1 MAETDGLLKPSM
13 CIGLCDV
20 PSVYSNKQ
28 SYYEVLCYINYKINE
43 CIEAINGFTD
53 AYKEY
58 TDQEIAKLK
67 EYVDGLNNDM
77 EEYVDDKMAT
87 LDKKIDD
94 NYNTLDSKIDS
105 VKQELQSN
113 IDTLTNLVYELNHR
127 VYNYIETE
135 LNKLYKYIETYA
147 CKNMKCL
154 NPTNGIYESICKI
167 LSDIWD
173 KLRYCGITCQQF
185 DDAGLTCN
193 GFESLNFD
201 CTEFDLY
208 AGCILHKSPRFY
220 MHDPFTGDYVFY
232 QNVIYELYNLHRNNP
247 ITAQEYD
254 DLQLTAETYDS
265 KELTAFNYDDNAKT
279 LLAA

>member
-1 MAETDGLLKPSM
+1 MAEELKPLVPLI
-13 CIGLCDV
+13 CCDI

-28 SYYEVLCYINYKINE
+28 SYYECLCYIGYKVNE
-43 CIEAINGFTD
+43 CINAINGFTD
-53 AYKEY
+53 AYKDY
-58 TDQEIAKLK
+58 TNQEIAKLK
-67 EYVDGLNNDM
+67 EYIDTLNNDM
-77 EEYVDDKMAT
+77 KEY
-87 LDKKIDD
+87 LDGQVGNLNEKIDE
-94 NYNTLDSKIDS
+94 NYTNLDGKIDT
-105 VKQELQSN
+105 VKQELQDN
-113 IDTLTNLVYELNHR
+113 INTLTNLVYELNSR

-135 LNKLYKYIETYA
+135 INKLYKYIDKYA
-147 CKNMKCL
+147 CNNMKCL
-154 NPTNGIYESICKI
+154 NPTNGLYESICKI

-185 DDAGLTCN
+185 DDALLTCD

-220 MHDPFTGDYVFY
+220 MHNPFTGDYVFY

-254 DLQLTAETYDS
+254 NLQLKAEVYDS
-265 KELTAFNYDDNAKT
+265 KEITSFNYDDNAKN
-279 LLAA
+279 LLVA

>member
-53 AYKEY
+53 DYKEY

-67 EYVDGLNNDM
+67 EYVDGLNSDM
-77 EEYVDDKMAT
+77 KEYVDNQVHT
-87 LDKKIDD
+87 LNEKIDA

-105 VKQELQSN
+105 VKQELQDN
-113 IDTLTNLVYELNHR
+113 IDTLTNLVYELNNR
-127 VYNYIETE
+127 VYSYIKTE

-154 NPTNGIYESICKI
+154 NPTNGLYESICKI

-185 DDAGLTCN
+185 DDAGLTCD
-193 GFESLNFD
+193 GFEGLNFD

-208 AGCILHKSPRFY
+208 AGYILHKSPRFY
-220 MHDPFTGDYVFY
+220 MYDPFTGKYVFY
-232 QNVIYELYNLHRNNP
+232 QNVIYKLYNLHRNNP

-254 DLQLTAETYDS
+254 DLQLTAQVYDS
-265 KELTAFNYDDNAKT
+265 KLISAFNYDNDAKSI
-279 LLAA
+279 LAS

>member
-1 MAETDGLLKPSM
+1 MEKELKPLVPLL
-13 CIGLCDV
+13 CCDV

-28 SYYEVLCYINYKINE
+28 SYYECLCYIGYKVNE
-43 CIEAINGFTD
+43 CINAINGFTD

-58 TDQEIAKLK
+58 TDQEIEKLKDYVDGLNSDIK
-67 EYVDGLNNDM
+67 EYVDGQVTTLN
-77 EEYVDDKMAT
+77 
-87 LDKKIDD
+87 KKIDY
-94 NYNTLDSKIDS
+94 NYNTIDSKIDS
-105 VKQELQSN
+105 VKQELQNN
-113 IDTLTNLVYELNHR
+113 IDTLTNLVYELNHK

-135 LNKLYKYIETYA
+135 INKLYKYIDKYA
-147 CKNMKCL
+147 CNNMKCL
-154 NPTNGIYESICKI
+154 NPTNGLYESICKI

-185 DDAGLTCN
+185 DNTLLTCD

-220 MHDPFTGDYVFY
+220 MHDPFTGNYVFY

-254 DLQLTAETYDS
+254 NLQLTAEVYDS
-265 KELTAFNYDDNAKT
+265 KEITTFNYDDNAKT
-279 LLAA
+279 LLVA

>member
-1 MAETDGLLKPSM
+1 MNKTDVVVKPSL
-13 CIGLCDV
+13 CIGSCDV
-20 PSVYSNKQ
+20 PSIYSNKQ

-43 CIEAINGFTD
+43 CINAINGFTD
-53 AYKEY
+53 AYKDY

-67 EYVDGLNNDM
+67 EYVDTLNNDM
-77 EEYVDDKMAT
+77 KEYVDGQVAN
-87 LDKKIDD
+87 LNEKIDE
-94 NYNTLDSKIDS
+94 NYTNLDGKIDT
-105 VKQELQSN
+105 VKQELQDN
-113 IDTLTNLVYELNHR
+113 INTLTNLVYELNSR

-135 LNKLYKYIETYA
+135 INKLYKYIDTYA

-154 NPTNGIYESICKI
+154 NPTNGLYESICKI

-185 DDAGLTCN
+185 DDTGLTCD

-220 MHDPFTGDYVFY
+220 MHDPFTGNYVFY

-247 ITAQEYD
+247 ITAKEYD
-254 DLQLTAETYDS
+254 DLQLTAEVYDS
-265 KELTAFNYDDNAKT
+265 KELTAFNYGDNAKT
-279 LLAA
+279 LLVA

>member
-1 MAETDGLLKPSM
+1 MADEVIVKPSM

-43 CIEAINGFTD
+43 CIDAINGFTD

-77 EEYVDDKMAT
+77 KEYVDGQVST
-87 LDKKIDD
+87 LNKKIDD

-105 VKQELQSN
+105 VKEELQQN
-113 IDTLTNLVYELNHR
+113 IDTLTLLVYELNNR
-127 VYNYIETE
+127 VYAYIENE
-135 LNKLYKYIETYA
+135 VRKLYDYIDKYA
-147 CKNMKCL
+147 CNNIKVL
-154 NPTNGIYESICKI
+154 NPTNGLYESLCKT
-167 LSDIWD
+167 LGDMWD
-173 KLRYCGITCQQF
+173 KLRYCGITCKQF
-185 DDAGLTCN
+185 DDTGLTCN
-193 GFESLNFD
+193 SFEAINFN
-201 CTEFDLY
+201 CTEFELY
-208 AGCILHKSPRFY
+208 AGCILYKSPRFY

-254 DLQLTAETYDS
+254 DLQLTAEVYDG